1 VRALL
6 VLFALA
12 LAACGGTASG
22 GPSSSASS
30 SSPPSSSSSASGTSL
45 TVTYWAD
52 GENPSVKTSTT
63 YTGAIDVAD
72 LAPVPPSTP
81 CTMIYGGPQKATI
94 TGTIDGQSVSAA
106 FNRTN
111 GCEIARWDKL
121 ATQGVLPKV

>member
-1 VRALL
+1 VKLL
-6 VLFALA
+6 LGLVVLV
-12 LAACGGTASG
+12 LAACGGGASG
-22 GPSSSASS
+22 GSSSSASS
-30 SSPPSSSSSASGTSL
+30 PSTSSSGTSV

-52 GENPSVKTSTT
+52 GENPALKTTTT

-94 TGTIDGQSVSAA
+94 SGTVDGQTVNAE
-106 FNRTN
+106 FNRSN

-121 ATQGVLPKV
+121 AAAGVLPKV